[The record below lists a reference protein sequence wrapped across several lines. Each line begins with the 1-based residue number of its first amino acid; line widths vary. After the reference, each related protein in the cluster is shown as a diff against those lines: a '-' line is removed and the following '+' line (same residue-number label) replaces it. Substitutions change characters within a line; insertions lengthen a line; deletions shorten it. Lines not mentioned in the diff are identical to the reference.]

1 MNFTYLNNHSNII
14 PAELIPEY
22 VKLFQ
27 TIYDNDI
34 SKVGEM
40 SQYLV
45 FAVCDKLNM
54 TPFMWAC
61 FRGHNELAIKIL
73 DIVTSQYEPKKN
85 IELFNEG
92 NNTNIIN
99 NYEVIDNDDEC
110 EDYSGD
116 FGYEHQGSY
125 NQPQSIFLKTKIMT
139 QNPSILSPYHYFK
152 NNGGLLNT
160 SLILGNNTFN
170 VYNTYSTY
178 RYGVRSLITLM
189 TGYALIKTH
198 RLGNTLTTVDW
209 NSRIRR
215 CSNHCSTTR

>member
-45 FAVCDKLNM
+45 FAVYDKLNM
-54 TPFMWAC
+54 TPFMWTC

-73 DIVTSQYEPKKN
+73 GIVTSQYEPKKN

-99 NYEVIDNDDEC
+99 NYDVIDNDDEC

-116 FGYEHQGSY
+116 FSYEHQGSY

-139 QNPSILSPYHYFK
+139 QNPSILSPC
-152 NNGGLLNT
+152 
-160 SLILGNNTFN
+160 LI
-170 VYNTYSTY
+170 
-178 RYGVRSLITLM
+178 
-189 TGYALIKTH
+189 IKTH
-198 RLGNTLTTVDW
+198 RLGNTLTTVVLCIW
-209 NSRIRR
+209 IGNSQVRR
-215 CSNHCSTTR
+215 CSNYCSTTDQVNPI